1 MKFQNRFINT
11 FVILVS
17 VIIITSSLFYLYS
30 SKERE
35 YFSEDKVVFIIPST
49 SRNMNYK
56 DVASCSLMNILYESL
71 KKLDISKYT
80 FIIGVDDDDEFYNK
94 NIDELKS
101 SLPDNFHF
109 HFLNNYDKSYVC
121 IVNQL
126 ADIAIKQYDAE
137 YLHIFADDLNVY
149 QLEYINTF
157 IDWFKKNDNIGLG
170 WAIDKNWPT
179 YCTHPFI
186 HKIHVEILGYLY
198 PSFIKNVG
206 CDNWI
211 AEVYDNLNRII
222 KSENVA
228 INNELNCANDG
239 STKRYDT
246 VSVDTNSLEFKKLVN
261 VAETQLKSAL

>member
-71 KKLDISKYT
+71 KKLDISKYK
-80 FIIGVDDDDEFYNK
+80 FIIGIDDDDEFYNK
-94 NIDELKS
+94 NIDELKAT
-101 SLPDNFHF
+101 LPDNFHF

-137 YLHIFADDLNVY
+137 YLYVFADDLNVY
-149 QLEYINTF
+149 ELDYINTF
-157 IDWFKKNDNIGLG
+157 IDWFKKHENLGLG
-170 WAIDKNWPT
+170 WGIDEGNHRI
-179 YCTHPFI
+179 CTHPFLS
-186 HKIHVEILGYLY
+186 KKHVNMLGYFY
-198 PSFIKNVG
+198 PSAIKNWY
-206 CDNWI
+206 CDDWVTLLY
-211 AEVYDNLNRII
+211 EKLNRIVKSDKPVI
-222 KSENVA
+222 KNAIVA
-228 INNELNCANDG
+228 TD
-239 STKRYDT
+239 TKRYNIVNIEKDKL
-246 VSVDTNSLEFKKLVN
+246 DNLVN
-261 VAETQLKSAL
+261 DAAQILSTSVN